1 VTYHPRERRIG
12 RRTFLT
18 RSAWSAAAL
27 AVGPTLLSACGDGN
41 SRGDASPVP
50 LSRPDSPVTLPLYDD
65 IPPIAD
71 GLEPESGTLKVYNYA
86 EYLAPATIRGFRRAY
101 DVDVEVTTFTSMD
114 QAISHLSGGE
124 ADFDVFF
131 ATTDVLAKLVLG
143 KLLQPLNPSY
153 LDNRS
158 NLWDAL
164 QDPFYDQG
172 ARYSVPY
179 TLFTTGIGYR
189 RDRIATPPEELD
201 NPYDVFWDEQ
211 YTGDVFVLDD
221 DREVLGMAMLRAAQ
235 TDVNTE
241 DADQVD
247 AALQDILDMSS
258 RVNVRVGSEAYT
270 VLPEGRTTIHQMWAG
285 DAVNA
290 QYYLPRGETIENVGY
305 WYPAEG
311 GGMIGS
317 DQMTIMADAPHPV
330 LAHHFLNYLLDVDN
344 AVRNFSW
351 LGYQP
356 PQRTLDPD
364 RVVADGYVPEHLA
377 TTVIRPQD
385 FENGHQLLQ
394 LSLQGDQLWNT
405 AWSRFSAGA

>member
-12 RRTFLT
+12 RRAFLA
-18 RSAWSAAAL
+18 RSAASTAAL
-27 AVGPTLLSACGDGN
+27 TLGPGLLAACGDGN
-41 SRGDASPVP
+41 SRGEASPVP
-50 LSRPDSPVTLPLYDD
+50 LSRPDNPVTLPLYDD
-65 IPPIAD
+65 IPPIED
-71 GLEPESGTLKVYNYA
+71 GLEPETGTLKVFNYT
-86 EYLAPATIRGFRRAY
+86 EYIAPATIRGFKREY
-101 DVDVEVTTFTSMD
+101 GVDLEVTTFTSMD
-114 QAISHLSGGE
+114 QAISRLSGGDT
-124 ADFDVFF
+124 DFDVFF

-153 LDNRS
+153 LGNRS
-158 NLWDAL
+158 NLWDEL
-164 QDPFYDQG
+164 QDPFYDRG

-179 TLFTTGIGYR
+179 TMYTTGIGYR
-189 RDRIATPPEELD
+189 RDRVSVPPEDLA
-201 NPYDVFWDEQ
+201 NPYDVYWDEQ
-211 YTGDVFVLDD
+211 YAGEVFVLED
-221 DREVLGMAMLRAAQ
+221 DREVLGMAMLRAGQ

-241 DADQVD
+241 DDGEVQ
-247 AALQDILDMSS
+247 AALDDVLDLGR

-290 QYYLPRGETIENVGY
+290 QYYLPAGETIDHIGY
-305 WYPAEG
+305 WYPPEG

-317 DQMTIMADAPHPV
+317 DQITIMAGARHPV
-330 LAHHFLNYLLDVDN
+330 LAHHFLDFLLDADR
-344 AVRNFSW
+344 AATNFSW

-356 PQRTLDPD
+356 PQRSLDPD

-377 TTVIRPQD
+377 STVIRPQD
-385 FENGHQLLQ
+385 FDRGYQLLQ

>member
-1 VTYHPRERRIG
+1 VTYHPRERRID

-27 AVGPTLLSACGDGN
+27 AAGPSLLTACGDGN

-50 LSRPDSPVTLPLYDD
+50 LSRPDEPVTLPLYDD
-65 IPPIAD
+65 IPPVAD
-71 GLEPESGTLKVYNYA
+71 GLEPETGTLKIYNYT
-86 EYLAPATIRGFRRAY
+86 EYIAPATIRGFKREY
-101 DVDVEVTTFTSMD
+101 GVEVEVTAFSSMD
-114 QAISHLSGGE
+114 QAISHLSGGQ
-124 ADFDVFF
+124 AKFDIFF

-143 KLLQPLNPSY
+143 RLLQPLNPTY
-153 LDNRS
+153 LGNRS
-158 NLWDAL
+158 NLWDEL
-164 QDPFYDQG
+164 QDPFYDRG

-179 TLFTTGIGYR
+179 AMFTTGIGYR
-189 RDRIATPPEELD
+189 RDRVTTPPEGLD
-201 NPYDVFWDEQ
+201 NPYDIFWDEA
-211 YTGDVFVLDD
+211 YSGDVFVLDD
-221 DREVLGMAMLRAAQ
+221 DREVLGMAMLRAGL

-241 DADQVD
+241 SSSEIDR
-247 AALQDILDMSS
+247 ALSDILDMAS
-258 RVNVRVGSEAYT
+258 RVNVRVGAEAYT

-290 QYYLPRGETIENVGY
+290 QYYLPAGETIDHIGY
-305 WYPAEG
+305 WYPPEG

-317 DQMTIMADAPHPV
+317 DQMTIMAGAEHPV
-330 LAHHFLNYLLDVDN
+330 LAHHFLDYLLDADN
-344 AVRNFSW
+344 AARNFSW

-356 PQRTLDPD
+356 PQVSLDPD

-377 TTVIRPQD
+377 STVIRPQD
-385 FENGHQLLQ
+385 FDRGHQLLQ